1 MKIFYKETYIIIEG
15 GYVFAWFYGIFDNQ
29 KQEVSMFKRPL
40 TILVAVVVSV
50 SLIAVSGCQ
59 NDAQTGALIG
69 SGLGAGIGAL
79 AGGDTEAT
87 LIGAAI
93 GGGAGYIFGN
103 EQDKKKTAQ
112 QINAVTVNVT
122 NSNGSVI
129 PVRLARQGTGYLGPR
144 GEYYNELPTQEQ
156 LRPVY
161 GF

>member
-1 MKIFYKETYIIIEG
+1 MCKGFL
-15 GYVFAWFYGIFDNQ
+15 N
-29 KQEVSMFKRPL
+29 
-40 TILVAVVVSV
+40 ILMAVVVSV
-50 SLIAVSGCQ
+50 SMIAVSGCQ

-112 QINAVTVNVT
+112 QINTVTVNVT

-129 PVRLARQGTGYLGPR
+129 PVKLTRQGTQYLGPK
-144 GEYYNELPTQEQ
+144 GEYYSQLPTQDQ